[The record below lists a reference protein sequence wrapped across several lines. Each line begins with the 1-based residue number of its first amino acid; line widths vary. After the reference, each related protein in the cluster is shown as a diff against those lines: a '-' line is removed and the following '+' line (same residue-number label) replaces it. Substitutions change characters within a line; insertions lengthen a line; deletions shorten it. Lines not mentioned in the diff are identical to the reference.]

1 MIRIIIRNNN
11 NYLFLYASILNK
23 LITNSNIFISNKSLK
38 DNKNY
43 NINLYIEDILEDTF
57 ELLND
62 DNIINVLLISNNN
75 YKDEYLVRYRF
86 KNKNLIKLKDCID
99 YVFYKFNFMENYLKN
114 TYKNILKIPVIITDN
129 INKNNYITNN
139 NIIYL
144 NIDNF
149 NFFDNSKIIDC
160 WIKNN
165 YFNYIKPKPKL
176 IVYCHSYKI
185 ILSNI
190 IKNIKSHKNIEII
203 HNFNNKK
210 INYDCSIITT
220 NNYDLDYEITNNIVN
235 KKYIIT
241 LKRNITN
248 EIFNNYIILN
258 ENNIKECFIQF
269 FNLNINDRI
278 KQIKQNNLL
287 IENNNNQFKTLF
299 NDFKKKFL

>member
-11 NYLFLYASILNK
+11 HYLFSYASILNK
-23 LITNSNIFISNKSLK
+23 LITNSNIFISNNSLK
-38 DNKNY
+38 DDKKY
-43 NINLYIEDILEDTF
+43 SINLYIEDILEDTF

-62 DNIINVLLISNNN
+62 DNIINILLISNNN
-75 YKDEYLVRYRF
+75 YKDEYLVRYTF

-114 TYKNILKIPVIITDN
+114 TYKNILKIPVLITDN

-203 HNFNNKK
+203 HRFDNKK

-220 NNYDLDYEITNNIVN
+220 DNYDLDYEITNNIVN

-241 LKRNITN
+241 FKKNITD

-258 ENNIKECFIQF
+258 ENNIKECFTQF

-278 KQIKQNNLL
+278 KQIKENNLL

>member
-11 NYLFLYASILNK
+11 HYLFSYASILNK
-23 LITNSNIFISNKSLK
+23 LITNSNIFISNNSLK
-38 DNKNY
+38 DDKKY

-75 YKDEYLVRYRF
+75 YKDEYLVRYGF

-114 TYKNILKIPVIITDN
+114 TYKNILKIPVLITDN

-203 HNFNNKK
+203 HRFDNKK

-220 NNYDLDYEITNNIVN
+220 DNYDLDYEITNNIVN

-241 LKRNITN
+241 LKRNITD

-258 ENNIKECFIQF
+258 ENNIKECFTQF

-278 KQIKQNNLL
+278 KQIKENNLL

>member
-11 NYLFLYASILNK
+11 KYLYSYALILNK
-23 LITNSNIFISNKSLK
+23 LIINSNIFISNNSLK
-38 DNKNY
+38 DNKKY

-62 DNIINVLLISNNN
+62 DNIINILLISNNN
-75 YKDEYLVRYRF
+75 YKDEYLVRYTF
-86 KNKNLIKLKDCID
+86 KNKNLIKIKDCID

-114 TYKNILKIPVIITDN
+114 TYKNILKIPVLIIDN

-139 NIIYL
+139 NIMYL

-165 YFNYIKPKPKL
+165 YFNHIKPKPKL
-176 IVYCHSYKI
+176 IIYCHSYKI

-203 HNFNNKK
+203 HRFDNKK

-220 NNYDLDYEITNNIVN
+220 DNYDLDYEITNNIVN

-241 LKRNITN
+241 FKKNITD

-278 KQIKQNNLL
+278 KQIKENNLL

-299 NDFKKKFL
+299 NDFKKKF

>member
-11 NYLFLYASILNK
+11 HYLFSYASILNK
-23 LITNSNIFISNKSLK
+23 LITNSNIFISNNSLK
-38 DNKNY
+38 DDKKY

-62 DNIINVLLISNNN
+62 DNIINILLISNNN
-75 YKDEYLVRYRF
+75 YKDEYLVRYTF

-114 TYKNILKIPVIITDN
+114 TYKNILKIPVLITDN

-203 HNFNNKK
+203 HRFDNKK

-220 NNYDLDYEITNNIVN
+220 DNYDLDYEITNNIVN

-241 LKRNITN
+241 LKRNITD

-258 ENNIKECFIQF
+258 ENNIKECFTQF

-278 KQIKQNNLL
+278 KQIKENNLL

>member
-11 NYLFLYASILNK
+11 KYLYSYALILNK
-23 LITNSNIFISNKSLK
+23 LIINSNIFISNNSLK
-38 DNKNY
+38 DNKKY

-62 DNIINVLLISNNN
+62 DNIINILLISNNN
-75 YKDEYLVRYRF
+75 YKDEYLVRYTF
-86 KNKNLIKLKDCID
+86 KNKNLIKIKDCID

-114 TYKNILKIPVIITDN
+114 TYKNILKIPVLIIDN

-139 NIIYL
+139 NIMYL

-176 IVYCHSYKI
+176 IIYCHSYKI

-203 HNFNNKK
+203 HRFDNKK

-220 NNYDLDYEITNNIVN
+220 DNYDLDYEITNNIVN

-241 LKRNITN
+241 FKKNITD

-269 FNLNINDRI
+269 FNLNINNRI
-278 KQIKQNNLL
+278 KQIKENNIL
-287 IENNNNQFKTLF
+287 IENNNNQFKALF
-299 NDFKKKFL
+299 NNFKK

>member
-11 NYLFLYASILNK
+11 HYLFSYASILNK
-23 LITNSNIFISNKSLK
+23 LITNSNIFISNNSLK
-38 DNKNY
+38 DDKKY

-62 DNIINVLLISNNN
+62 DNIINILLISNNN
-75 YKDEYLVRYRF
+75 YKDEYLVRYTF
-86 KNKNLIKLKDCID
+86 KNKNLIKIKDCID

-114 TYKNILKIPVIITDN
+114 TYKNILKIPVLITDN

-203 HNFNNKK
+203 HRFDNKK

-220 NNYDLDYEITNNIVN
+220 DNYDLDYEITNNIVN

-241 LKRNITN
+241 FKKNITS
-248 EIFNNYIILN
+248 EIINNYIILN
-258 ENNIKECFIQF
+258 ENNIKECFTQF
-269 FNLNINDRI
+269 FNLNINNRI
-278 KQIKQNNLL
+278 KQIKENNIL
-287 IENNNNQFKTLF
+287 IENNNNQFKALF
-299 NDFKKKFL
+299 NNFKK

>member
-11 NYLFLYASILNK
+11 HYLFSYASILNK

-38 DNKNY
+38 DDKKY

-75 YKDEYLVRYRF
+75 YKDEYLVRYGF

-220 NNYDLDYEITNNIVN
+220 DNYDLDYEITNNIVN

-241 LKRNITN
+241 LKRNITD
-248 EIFNNYIILN
+248 EICNNYIILN

-278 KQIKQNNLL
+278 KQIKENNLL

>member
-11 NYLFLYASILNK
+11 KYLYSYALILNK
-23 LITNSNIFISNKSLK
+23 LIINSNIFISNNSLK
-38 DNKNY
+38 DNKKY

-75 YKDEYLVRYRF
+75 YKDEYLVRYTF
-86 KNKNLIKLKDCID
+86 KNKNLIKIKDCID

-114 TYKNILKIPVIITDN
+114 TYKNILKIPVLIIDN

-139 NIIYL
+139 NIMYL

-165 YFNYIKPKPKL
+165 YFNHIKPKPKL
-176 IVYCHSYKI
+176 IIYCHSYKI

-203 HNFNNKK
+203 HRFDNKK

-220 NNYDLDYEITNNIVN
+220 DNYDLDYEITNNIVN

-241 LKRNITN
+241 FKKNITD

-278 KQIKQNNLL
+278 KQIKENNIL
-287 IENNNNQFKTLF
+287 IENNNNQFKALF
-299 NDFKKKFL
+299 NNFKK

>member
-11 NYLFLYASILNK
+11 HYLFLYTSILNK
-23 LITNSNIFISNKSLK
+23 LITNSNIFISNNSLK
-38 DNKNY
+38 DDKKY

-75 YKDEYLVRYRF
+75 YKDEYLVRYEF
-86 KNKNLIKLKDCID
+86 KNKNLIKIKDCID

-114 TYKNILKIPVIITDN
+114 TYKNILKIPVLITDN

-139 NIIYL
+139 NIMYL

-203 HNFNNKK
+203 HSFDNKK

-220 NNYDLDYEITNNIVN
+220 DNYDLDYEITNNIVN

-241 LKRNITN
+241 FKKNITD

-278 KQIKQNNLL
+278 KQIKENNLL

-299 NDFKKKFL
+299 NNFKKKFL

>member
-11 NYLFLYASILNK
+11 HYLFSYASILNK

-38 DNKNY
+38 DDKKY

-75 YKDEYLVRYRF
+75 YKDEYLVRYGF

-114 TYKNILKIPVIITDN
+114 TYKNILKIPVLITDN

-144 NIDNF
+144 NIDKF

-203 HNFNNKK
+203 HRFDNKK

-220 NNYDLDYEITNNIVN
+220 DNYDLDYEITNNIVN

-241 LKRNITN
+241 LKRNITD

-258 ENNIKECFIQF
+258 ENNIKECFTQF

-278 KQIKQNNLL
+278 KQIKENNLL
-287 IENNNNQFKTLF
+287 IKNNNNQFKTLF

>member
-11 NYLFLYASILNK
+11 NYLFSYASILNK
-23 LITNSNIFISNKSLK
+23 LITNSNIFISNNSLK
-38 DNKNY
+38 DDKKY

-75 YKDEYLVRYRF
+75 YKDEYLVRYTF

-114 TYKNILKIPVIITDN
+114 TYKNILKIPILITDN

-144 NIDNF
+144 NINNF

-165 YFNYIKPKPKL
+165 YFNNIKPKPKL

-203 HNFNNKK
+203 HRFDNKK

-220 NNYDLDYEITNNIVN
+220 DNYDLDYEITNNIVN

-241 LKRNITN
+241 LKRNITD

-258 ENNIKECFIQF
+258 ENNIKECFTQF

-278 KQIKQNNLL
+278 KQIKENNLL

>member
-11 NYLFLYASILNK
+11 HYLFSYASILNK

-38 DNKNY
+38 DDKKY

-75 YKDEYLVRYRF
+75 YKDEYLVRYGF

-114 TYKNILKIPVIITDN
+114 TYKNILKIPVLITDN

-203 HNFNNKK
+203 HRFDNKK

-220 NNYDLDYEITNNIVN
+220 DNYDLDYEITNNIVN

-241 LKRNITN
+241 FKKNITD

-258 ENNIKECFIQF
+258 ENNIKECFTQF

-278 KQIKQNNLL
+278 KQIKENNLL

>member
-11 NYLFLYASILNK
+11 KYLYSYALILNK
-23 LITNSNIFISNKSLK
+23 LIINSNIFISNNSLK
-38 DNKNY
+38 DNKKY

-62 DNIINVLLISNNN
+62 DNIINILLISNNN
-75 YKDEYLVRYRF
+75 YKDEYLVRYTF
-86 KNKNLIKLKDCID
+86 KNKNLIKIKDCID

-114 TYKNILKIPVIITDN
+114 TYKNILKIPVLIIDN

-139 NIIYL
+139 NIMYL

-176 IVYCHSYKI
+176 IIYCHSYKI

-203 HNFNNKK
+203 HRFDNKK

-220 NNYDLDYEITNNIVN
+220 DNYDLDYEITNNIVN

-241 LKRNITN
+241 FKKNITD

-278 KQIKQNNLL
+278 KQIKENNIL
-287 IENNNNQFKTLF
+287 IENNNNQFKALF
-299 NDFKKKFL
+299 NNFKK

>member
-23 LITNSNIFISNKSLK
+23 LITNSNIFISNNSLK
-38 DNKNY
+38 DNKKY
-43 NINLYIEDILEDTF
+43 NINLFIEDILEDTF

-62 DNIINVLLISNNN
+62 DNIINVLLITNNN
-75 YKDEYLVRYRF
+75 YKDKYLVRYTF
-86 KNKNLIKLKDCID
+86 KNKNLIKIKDCID
-99 YVFYKFNFMENYLKN
+99 CVLYKFNFMFNYLN
-114 TYKNILKIPVIITDN
+114 YTYSNILKIPVLITDN
-129 INKNNYITNN
+129 LNKNNYISNN
-139 NIIYL
+139 NIFYL

-149 NFFDNSKIIDC
+149 NFFNNSKIVDC

-203 HNFNNKK
+203 RRFNNNT

-220 NNYDLDYEITNNIVN
+220 DNYDLDYEITNNIVN

-241 LKRNITN
+241 FKQNITD
-248 EIFNNYIILN
+248 EIINNYLILN
-258 ENNIKECFIQF
+258 ENNIKECFTQF
-269 FNLNINDRI
+269 FNLNINERI
-278 KQIKQNNLL
+278 KQIKENNIL

>member
-11 NYLFLYASILNK
+11 KYLYSYALILNK
-23 LITNSNIFISNKSLK
+23 LIINSNIFISNNSLK
-38 DNKNY
+38 DNKKY

-62 DNIINVLLISNNN
+62 DNIINILLISNNN
-75 YKDEYLVRYRF
+75 YKDEYLVRYTF
-86 KNKNLIKLKDCID
+86 KNKNLIKIKDCID

-114 TYKNILKIPVIITDN
+114 TYKNILKIPVLIIDN

-139 NIIYL
+139 NIMYL

-165 YFNYIKPKPKL
+165 YFNHIKPKPKL
-176 IVYCHSYKI
+176 IIYCHSYKI

-203 HNFNNKK
+203 HRFDNNK

-220 NNYDLDYEITNNIVN
+220 DNYDLDYEITNNIIN

-241 LKRNITN
+241 FKKNITS
-248 EIFNNYIILN
+248 EIINNYIILN
-258 ENNIKECFIQF
+258 ENNIKECFTQF
-269 FNLNINDRI
+269 FNLNINNRI
-278 KQIKQNNLL
+278 KQIKENNIL
-287 IENNNNQFKTLF
+287 IENNNNQFKALF
-299 NDFKKKFL
+299 NNFKK

>member
-11 NYLFLYASILNK
+11 HYLFSYASILNK

-38 DNKNY
+38 DDKKY

-75 YKDEYLVRYRF
+75 YKDEYLVRYGF

-114 TYKNILKIPVIITDN
+114 TYKNILKIPVLITDN

-139 NIIYL
+139 NIMYL

-203 HNFNNKK
+203 HRFDNKK

-220 NNYDLDYEITNNIVN
+220 DNYDLDYEITNNIVN

-241 LKRNITN
+241 FKKNITD

-278 KQIKQNNLL
+278 KQIKENNLL

>member
-11 NYLFLYASILNK
+11 NYLFSYASILNK
-23 LITNSNIFISNKSLK
+23 LITNSNIFISNNSLK
-38 DNKNY
+38 DDKKY
-43 NINLYIEDILEDTF
+43 SINLYIEDILEDTF

-62 DNIINVLLISNNN
+62 DNIINILLISNNN
-75 YKDEYLVRYRF
+75 YKNEYLVRYTF

-114 TYKNILKIPVIITDN
+114 TYKNILKIPVLITDN

-203 HNFNNKK
+203 HRFDNKK

-220 NNYDLDYEITNNIVN
+220 DNYDLDYEITNNIVN

-241 LKRNITN
+241 FKKNITD

-258 ENNIKECFIQF
+258 ENNIKECFTQF

-278 KQIKQNNLL
+278 KQIKENNLL

>member
-11 NYLFLYASILNK
+11 YYLFSYASILNK
-23 LITNSNIFISNKSLK
+23 LITNSNIFISNESLK
-38 DNKNY
+38 DDKKY

-75 YKDEYLVRYRF
+75 YKDEYLVRYEF

-114 TYKNILKIPVIITDN
+114 TYKNILKIPVLITDN

-176 IVYCHSYKI
+176 IVYCYSYKI

-203 HNFNNKK
+203 HRFDNKK

-220 NNYDLDYEITNNIVN
+220 DNYDLDYEITNNIVN

-241 LKRNITN
+241 LKKNITD

-278 KQIKQNNLL
+278 KQIKENNLL
-287 IENNNNQFKTLF
+287 IKNNNNQFKTLF

>member
-11 NYLFLYASILNK
+11 KYLYSYALILNK
-23 LITNSNIFISNKSLK
+23 LIINSNIFISNNSLK
-38 DNKNY
+38 DNKKY

-75 YKDEYLVRYRF
+75 YKDEYLVRYTF
-86 KNKNLIKLKDCID
+86 KNKNLIKIKDCID

-114 TYKNILKIPVIITDN
+114 TYKNILKIPVLIIDN

-139 NIIYL
+139 NIMYL

-176 IVYCHSYKI
+176 IIYCHSYKI

-203 HNFNNKK
+203 HRFDNKK

-220 NNYDLDYEITNNIVN
+220 DNYDLDYEITNNIVN

-241 LKRNITN
+241 FKKNITD

-278 KQIKQNNLL
+278 KQIKENNIL
-287 IENNNNQFKTLF
+287 IENNNNQFKALF
-299 NDFKKKFL
+299 NNFKK

>member
-75 YKDEYLVRYRF
+75 YKDEYLVRYGF

-220 NNYDLDYEITNNIVN
+220 DNYDLDYEITNNIVN

-241 LKRNITN
+241 LKRNITD
-248 EIFNNYIILN
+248 EICNNYIILN

-278 KQIKQNNLL
+278 KQIKENNLL

>member
-11 NYLFLYASILNK
+11 HYLFLYTSILNK
-23 LITNSNIFISNKSLK
+23 LITNSNIFISNNSLK
-38 DNKNY
+38 DDKKY

-75 YKDEYLVRYRF
+75 YKDEYLVRYEF

-114 TYKNILKIPVIITDN
+114 TYKNILKIPVLITDN

-139 NIIYL
+139 NIMYL

-203 HNFNNKK
+203 HRFDNKK

-220 NNYDLDYEITNNIVN
+220 DNYDLDYEITNNIVN

-241 LKRNITN
+241 FKKNITD

-258 ENNIKECFIQF
+258 ENNIKECFTQF

-278 KQIKQNNLL
+278 KQIKENNLL

>member
-11 NYLFLYASILNK
+11 HYLFSYASILNK
-23 LITNSNIFISNKSLK
+23 LITNSNIFISNNSLK
-38 DNKNY
+38 DDKKY

-62 DNIINVLLISNNN
+62 NNIINVLLISNNN
-75 YKDEYLVRYRF
+75 YKDEYLVRYGF
-86 KNKNLIKLKDCID
+86 KNKNLIKIKDCID

-114 TYKNILKIPVIITDN
+114 TYKNILKIPVLITDN

-139 NIIYL
+139 NIMYL

-203 HNFNNKK
+203 HRFDNKK

-220 NNYDLDYEITNNIVN
+220 DNYDLDYEITNNIVN

-241 LKRNITN
+241 FKKNITD

-278 KQIKQNNLL
+278 KQIKENNLL

-299 NDFKKKFL
+299 NNFKKKF

>member
-11 NYLFLYASILNK
+11 KYLYSYALILNK
-23 LITNSNIFISNKSLK
+23 LIINSNIFISNNSLK
-38 DNKNY
+38 DNKKY

-75 YKDEYLVRYRF
+75 YKDEYLVRYEF
-86 KNKNLIKLKDCID
+86 KNKNLIKIKDCID

-114 TYKNILKIPVIITDN
+114 TYKNILKIPVLIIDN

-139 NIIYL
+139 NIMYL

-165 YFNYIKPKPKL
+165 YFNHIKPKPKL
-176 IVYCHSYKI
+176 IIYCHSYKI

-203 HNFNNKK
+203 HRFDNKK

-220 NNYDLDYEITNNIVN
+220 DNYDLDYEITNNIVN

-241 LKRNITN
+241 FKKNITD

-278 KQIKQNNLL
+278 KQIKENNIL
-287 IENNNNQFKTLF
+287 IENNNNQFKALF
-299 NDFKKKFL
+299 NNFKK

>member
-11 NYLFLYASILNK
+11 KYLYSYALILNK
-23 LITNSNIFISNKSLK
+23 LIINSNIFISNNSLK
-38 DNKNY
+38 DNKKY

-75 YKDEYLVRYRF
+75 YKDEYLVRYEF
-86 KNKNLIKLKDCID
+86 KNKNLIKIKDCID

-114 TYKNILKIPVIITDN
+114 TYKNILKIPVLIIDN

-139 NIIYL
+139 NIMYL

-165 YFNYIKPKPKL
+165 YFNHIKPKPKL
-176 IVYCHSYKI
+176 IIYCHSYKI

-190 IKNIKSHKNIEII
+190 IKNIKSHKNNEII
-203 HNFNNKK
+203 HRFDNKK

-220 NNYDLDYEITNNIVN
+220 DNYDLDYEITNNIIN

-241 LKRNITN
+241 FKKNITS
-248 EIFNNYIILN
+248 EIINNYIILN
-258 ENNIKECFIQF
+258 ENNIKECFTQF
-269 FNLNINDRI
+269 FNLNINNRI
-278 KQIKQNNLL
+278 KQIKENNIL
-287 IENNNNQFKTLF
+287 IENNNNQFKALF
-299 NDFKKKFL
+299 NNFKK

>member
-11 NYLFLYASILNK
+11 HYLFSYASILNK
-23 LITNSNIFISNKSLK
+23 LITNSNIFISNNSLK
-38 DNKNY
+38 DDKKY

-75 YKDEYLVRYRF
+75 YKDEYLVRYGF
-86 KNKNLIKLKDCID
+86 KNKNLIKIKDCID

-114 TYKNILKIPVIITDN
+114 TYKNILKIPVSITDN

-139 NIIYL
+139 NIMYL

-203 HNFNNKK
+203 HRFDNKK

-220 NNYDLDYEITNNIVN
+220 DNYDLDYEITNNIVN

-241 LKRNITN
+241 FKKNITD

-258 ENNIKECFIQF
+258 ENNIKECFTQF

-278 KQIKQNNLL
+278 KQIKENNLL

-299 NDFKKKFL
+299 NNFKKKF

>member
-11 NYLFLYASILNK
+11 HYLFLYASILNK
-23 LITNSNIFISNKSLK
+23 LITNSNIFISNNSLK
-38 DNKNY
+38 DDKKY

-75 YKDEYLVRYRF
+75 YKDEYLVRYEF
-86 KNKNLIKLKDCID
+86 KNKNLIKIKDCID

-114 TYKNILKIPVIITDN
+114 TYKNILKIPVLITDN

-176 IVYCHSYKI
+176 IIYCHSYKI

-203 HNFNNKK
+203 HRFDNKK

-220 NNYDLDYEITNNIVN
+220 DNYDLDYEITNNIVN

-241 LKRNITN
+241 FKKNITD

-278 KQIKQNNLL
+278 KQIKENNLL

>member
-11 NYLFLYASILNK
+11 HYLFSYASILNK
-23 LITNSNIFISNKSLK
+23 LITNSNIFISNNSLK
-38 DNKNY
+38 DDKKY

-62 DNIINVLLISNNN
+62 DNIINILLISNNN
-75 YKDEYLVRYRF
+75 YKDEYLVRYTF
-86 KNKNLIKLKDCID
+86 KNKNLIKIKDCID

-114 TYKNILKIPVIITDN
+114 TYKNILKIPVLITDN

-203 HNFNNKK
+203 HRFDNKK

-220 NNYDLDYEITNNIVN
+220 DNYDLDYEITNNIVN

-241 LKRNITN
+241 LKRNITD

-258 ENNIKECFIQF
+258 ENNIKECFTQF

-278 KQIKQNNLL
+278 KQIKENNLL

>member
-11 NYLFLYASILNK
+11 KYLYSYALILNK
-23 LITNSNIFISNKSLK
+23 LIINSNIFISNNSLK
-38 DNKNY
+38 DNKKY

-75 YKDEYLVRYRF
+75 YKDEYLVRYEF
-86 KNKNLIKLKDCID
+86 KNKNLIKIKDCID

-114 TYKNILKIPVIITDN
+114 TYKNILKIPVLIIDN

-139 NIIYL
+139 NIMYL

-165 YFNYIKPKPKL
+165 YFNHIKPKPKL
-176 IVYCHSYKI
+176 IIYCHSYKI

-203 HNFNNKK
+203 HRFDNNK

-220 NNYDLDYEITNNIVN
+220 DNYDLDYEITNNIIN

-241 LKRNITN
+241 FKKNITS
-248 EIFNNYIILN
+248 EIINNYIILN
-258 ENNIKECFIQF
+258 ENNIKECFTQF
-269 FNLNINDRI
+269 FNLNINNRI
-278 KQIKQNNLL
+278 KQIKENNIL

-299 NDFKKKFL
+299 NDFKKKF

>member
-11 NYLFLYASILNK
+11 KYLYSYALILNK
-23 LITNSNIFISNKSLK
+23 LIINSNIFISNNSLK
-38 DNKNY
+38 DNKKY

-75 YKDEYLVRYRF
+75 YKDEYLVRYTF
-86 KNKNLIKLKDCID
+86 KNKNLIKIKDCID

-114 TYKNILKIPVIITDN
+114 TYKNILKIPVLIIDN

-139 NIIYL
+139 NIMYL

-165 YFNYIKPKPKL
+165 YFNHIKPKPKL
-176 IVYCHSYKI
+176 IIYCHSYKI

-203 HNFNNKK
+203 HRFDNKK

-220 NNYDLDYEITNNIVN
+220 DNYDLDYEITNNIVN

-241 LKRNITN
+241 FKKNITD

-269 FNLNINDRI
+269 FNLNINNRI
-278 KQIKQNNLL
+278 KQIKENNIL
-287 IENNNNQFKTLF
+287 IENNNNQFKALF
-299 NDFKKKFL
+299 NNFKK

>member
-11 NYLFLYASILNK
+11 HYLFLYASILNK
-23 LITNSNIFISNKSLK
+23 LITNSNIFISNNSLK
-38 DNKNY
+38 DDKKY

-75 YKDEYLVRYRF
+75 YKDKYLVRYEF
-86 KNKNLIKLKDCID
+86 KNKNLFKIKDCID

-114 TYKNILKIPVIITDN
+114 TYKNILKIPVLITDN

-203 HNFNNKK
+203 HRFDNKK

-220 NNYDLDYEITNNIVN
+220 DNYDLDYEITNNIVN

-241 LKRNITN
+241 IKKNITD

-278 KQIKQNNLL
+278 KQIKENNLL
-287 IENNNNQFKTLF
+287 IENNNNKFKTLF

>member
-11 NYLFLYASILNK
+11 HYLFSYASILNK
-23 LITNSNIFISNKSLK
+23 LITNSNIFISNNSLK
-38 DNKNY
+38 DDKKY

-75 YKDEYLVRYRF
+75 YKDEYLVRYGF

-114 TYKNILKIPVIITDN
+114 TYKNILKIPVLITDN

-139 NIIYL
+139 NIMYL

-203 HNFNNKK
+203 HRFDNKK

-220 NNYDLDYEITNNIVN
+220 DNYDLDYEITNNIAN

-241 LKRNITN
+241 FKKNITD
-248 EIFNNYIILN
+248 EILNNYIILN
-258 ENNIKECFIQF
+258 ENNIKECFTQF

-278 KQIKQNNLL
+278 KQIKENNLL

>member
-11 NYLFLYASILNK
+11 KYLYSYALILNK
-23 LITNSNIFISNKSLK
+23 LIINSNIFISNNSLK
-38 DNKNY
+38 DNKKY

-75 YKDEYLVRYRF
+75 YKDEYLVRYEF
-86 KNKNLIKLKDCID
+86 KNKNLIKIKDCID

-114 TYKNILKIPVIITDN
+114 TYKNILKIPVLIIDN

-139 NIIYL
+139 NIMYL

-165 YFNYIKPKPKL
+165 YFNHIKPKPKL
-176 IVYCHSYKI
+176 IIYCHSYKI

-203 HNFNNKK
+203 RHFENNK

-220 NNYDLDYEITNNIVN
+220 DNYDLDYEITNNIIN

-241 LKRNITN
+241 FKKNITS
-248 EIFNNYIILN
+248 EIINNYIILN
-258 ENNIKECFIQF
+258 ENNIKECFTQF
-269 FNLNINDRI
+269 FNLNINNRI
-278 KQIKQNNLL
+278 KQIKENNIL
-287 IENNNNQFKTLF
+287 IENNNNQFKALF
-299 NDFKKKFL
+299 NNFKK

>member
-11 NYLFLYASILNK
+11 KYLYSYALILNK
-23 LITNSNIFISNKSLK
+23 LIINSNIFISNNSLK
-38 DNKNY
+38 DNKKY

-62 DNIINVLLISNNN
+62 DNIINILLISNNN
-75 YKDEYLVRYRF
+75 YKDEYLVRYTF
-86 KNKNLIKLKDCID
+86 KNKNLIKIKDCID

-114 TYKNILKIPVIITDN
+114 TYKNILKIPVLIIDN

-139 NIIYL
+139 NIMYL

-165 YFNYIKPKPKL
+165 YFNHIKPKPKL
-176 IVYCHSYKI
+176 IIYCHSYKI

-203 HNFNNKK
+203 HRFDNKK

-220 NNYDLDYEITNNIVN
+220 DNYDLDYEITNNIVN

-241 LKRNITN
+241 FKKNITD

-269 FNLNINDRI
+269 FNLNINNRI
-278 KQIKQNNLL
+278 KQIKENNIL
-287 IENNNNQFKTLF
+287 IENNNNQFKALF
-299 NDFKKKFL
+299 NNFKK

>member
-11 NYLFLYASILNK
+11 KYLYSYALILNK
-23 LITNSNIFISNKSLK
+23 LIINSNIFISNNSLK
-38 DNKNY
+38 DNKKY

-75 YKDEYLVRYRF
+75 YKDEYLVRYTF
-86 KNKNLIKLKDCID
+86 KNKNLIKIKDCID

-114 TYKNILKIPVIITDN
+114 TYKNILKIPVLIIDN

-139 NIIYL
+139 NIMYL

-165 YFNYIKPKPKL
+165 YFNHIKPKPKL
-176 IVYCHSYKI
+176 IIYCHSYKI

-203 HNFNNKK
+203 HRFDNKK

-220 NNYDLDYEITNNIVN
+220 DNYDLDYEITNNIVN

-241 LKRNITN
+241 FKKNITD

-278 KQIKQNNLL
+278 KQIKENNLL

-299 NDFKKKFL
+299 NDFKKKF

>member
-1 MIRIIIRNNN
+1 M
-11 NYLFLYASILNK
+11 
-23 LITNSNIFISNKSLK
+23 
-38 DNKNY
+38 
-43 NINLYIEDILEDTF
+43 
-57 ELLND
+57 
-62 DNIINVLLISNNN
+62 
-75 YKDEYLVRYRF
+75 
-86 KNKNLIKLKDCID
+86 
-99 YVFYKFNFMENYLKN
+99 
-114 TYKNILKIPVIITDN
+114 
-129 INKNNYITNN
+129 
-139 NIIYL
+139 YL

-190 IKNIKSHKNIEII
+190 IKNIKSHKNIKII
-203 HNFNNKK
+203 HRFDNKK

-220 NNYDLDYEITNNIVN
+220 DNYDLDYEITNNIVN

-241 LKRNITN
+241 FKKNITD

-258 ENNIKECFIQF
+258 ENNIKECFTQF

-278 KQIKQNNLL
+278 KQIKENNLL